1 MGSGLQG
8 NSVRRRAGCGNTRD
22 MLYLK
27 SKLNSTAQL
36 CSVLTSIRDYSH
48 SRRENAEITP
58 SYSLASSTLD
68 GSLVCTGGLPYSC
81 SELLGLGVPQRRGST
96 GGLCLCVHVDVH
108 VTAFRDLLTLLFDTE
123 GLVPKII

>member
-8 NSVRRRAGCGNTRD
+8 NSVHRRAGCGNTLD
-22 MLYLK
+22 MLHLK

-36 CSVLTSIRDYSH
+36 CSVVTSIRDFSH
-48 SRRENAEITP
+48 SCRENADITP

-68 GSLVCTGGLPYSC
+68 GSLVCMGGPPYSC

-96 GGLCLCVHVDVH
+96 GGLCLCVHVGAH
-108 VTAFRDLLTLLFDTE
+108 VTAFRDLLTWLFDTE
-123 GLVPKII
+123 GVVPKIM